1 MCAVKMHADE
11 PDIDTSL
18 VSRLIAAR
26 FPRWDGLPVTPVPS
40 SGTDNAMFRL
50 GGALV
55 VRLPRT
61 SGAADAV
68 ETEERWPTRLASHL
82 PVPIPV
88 PLEVGEPAEGYPW
101 RWSVHRWLPGVN
113 PVAGEVVAPLHL
125 AEDLA
130 EFVNAL
136 RAVDPGEGPR
146 ASRGKPLSGR
156 DKPTRDALAQLAAL
170 APEDEPLDLDAITRI
185 WDEALTLPPYE
196 GGDQWLHGD
205 LSPGNV
211 LVGPDGR
218 LNAVIDFGIVGI
230 GDPSVEQ
237 IVAWNLLPAEAR
249 PTFRSLLGS
258 DEVTWAR
265 GRAWALSI
273 SLIQL
278 PYYRITNPALAANSR
293 HVIREILADAAL
305 GA

>member
-1 MCAVKMHADE
+1 MHDDE
-11 PDIDTSL
+11 PDIDASL
-18 VSRLIAAR
+18 VSRLIAVT
-26 FPRWDGLPVTPVPS
+26 FPRWDGLPVVPVPS

-50 GGALV
+50 GKALV

-61 SGAADAV
+61 AWAAGTV
-68 ETEERWPTRLASHL
+68 ETEDRWPTVLASHL
-82 PVPIPV
+82 PVSIPV

-125 AEDLA
+125 AEDLG

-136 RAVDPGEGPR
+136 RAVDAREGPR
-146 ASRGKPLSGR
+146 AGRGVPLAHR
-156 DKPTRDALAQLAAL
+156 DGPTRDALAQLAAL
-170 APEDEPLDLDAITRI
+170 DREDEPLDLEAITRI

-196 GGDQWLHGD
+196 GRDHWLHGD

-218 LNAVIDFGIVGI
+218 LNAVIDFGVVGI

-237 IVAWNLLPAEAR
+237 MVAWNLLPAEAR

-278 PYYRITNPALAANSR
+278 PYYRLTNPLLAANSR
-293 HVIREILADAAL
+293 HVIHEILADAAL